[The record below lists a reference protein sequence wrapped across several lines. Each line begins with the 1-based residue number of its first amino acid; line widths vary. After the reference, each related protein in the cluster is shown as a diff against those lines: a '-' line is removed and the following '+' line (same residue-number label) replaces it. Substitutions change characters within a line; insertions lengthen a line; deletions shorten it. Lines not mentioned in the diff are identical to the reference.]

1 MPGQRGERLRPGVA
15 TGGRRR
21 QPSSPASRRRR
32 VGHSSTVCAAALLLS
47 SAVAAAYPH
56 GGLRP
61 AGQIFA
67 GPADGHVSAIHF
79 NPAALRLGS
88 GSHILA
94 VAGAQGYLGSFGR
107 DTPLPAGFAP
117 SQTAPEAAAVTP
129 IGWAVSDMMVAASWD
144 LRTEAVTLGF
154 GVYTPYNDST
164 QYAPRADID
173 ASRDSATLQRLST
186 RYHAIVDRTY
196 SLWGTVAAGLRLR
209 RGLFFGGGFQFAY
222 TRSQMTLMRD
232 LGDSPQPRGSDG
244 LPCASGICEQWT
256 QRQLIDLD
264 VNGWG
269 YGFNIGLLSEL
280 LDNHLWLGAS
290 YSSPL
295 LTSIGSDVPLEG
307 RPTRPGWLG
316 PDLASS
322 QPCGDGG
329 RGARISDRDEPL
341 RCGSARI
348 LRSFPHLIY
357 LGARG
362 RFDASNSDSLDAS
375 GQPEPSG
382 RLRPVAVELSSWV
395 RLSIPT
401 RQDLR
406 LSIDTSAFPPGELT
420 IPLGLRTAF
429 AVSFGVREIWN
440 RLSLAQELIYES
452 PRSDPAATSPLSL
465 EGHKL
470 DLALAARI
478 HLHRRLSLL
487 FTVGSTFVFFE
498 PGSGSGFSSD
508 WATACRRVAYDINSE
523 ACQRVQD
530 GWAQPSATGSYL
542 LIRPHG
548 VAGLELNL

>member
-1 MPGQRGERLRPGVA
+1 MTTPAKGRASGQHSAAHTSRPA
-15 TGGRRR
+15 TQIDGR
-21 QPSSPASRRRR
+21 SIGTLAAW
-32 VGHSSTVCAAALLLS
+32 GLLLASST
-47 SAVAAAYPH
+47 AAAYPH
-56 GGLRP
+56 GFLRP
-61 AGQIFA
+61 AGQLFA
-67 GPADGHVSAIHF
+67 GPADGHVSAIHY

-94 VAGAQGYLGSFGR
+94 VAGAQGFVGSYGR
-107 DTPLPAGFAP
+107 DTPLPAGFSP
-117 SQTAPEAAAVTP
+117 SQNMPASADPAA

-154 GVYTPYNDST
+154 GVYTPYNDQT
-164 QYAPRADID
+164 QYATRSDVD
-173 ASRDSATLQRLST
+173 AGTESPSLQRLST
-186 RYHAIVDRTY
+186 RYHAIFDRTY

-232 LGDSPQPRGSDG
+232 LGDSAQSRGSDG
-244 LPCASGICEQWT
+244 LPCAGNQCEQWT

-269 YGFNIGLLSEL
+269 YGFNIGLLSEI

-307 RPTRPGWLG
+307 RPSRPSWVG
-316 PDLASS
+316 PDLGSA
-322 QPCGDGG
+322 QPCGEGS

-362 RFDASNSDSLDAS
+362 RFDPSSGASDDADDRGNPDRS
-375 GQPEPSG
+375 E
-382 RLRPVAVELSSWV
+382 RLRPIAVELSSWV

-406 LSIDTSAFPPGELT
+406 LIIENSAFPPGELP
-420 IPLGLRTAF
+420 IPVGLRTAF

-440 RLSLAQELIYES
+440 RLSLAQELLYES
-452 PRSDPAATSPLSL
+452 PRSDPAATSPMSL

-470 DLALAARI
+470 DLSVAARI

-487 FTVGSTFVFFE
+487 FTLGSTFVFFE

-508 WATACRRVAYDINSE
+508 WARSCRSVAYDINSE
-523 ACQRVQD
+523 SCQRVQD
-530 GWAQPSATGSYL
+530 GWGQPSATGSYQ

>member
-1 MPGQRGERLRPGVA
+1 MKDQARIAAERPPGQTSRADQAIVSASAPRGLAAFCG
-15 TGGRRR
+15 
-21 QPSSPASRRRR
+21 
-32 VGHSSTVCAAALLLS
+32 AALLLGS
-47 SAVAAAYPH
+47 GAAAAYPH
-56 GGLRP
+56 GVLRP

-79 NPAALRLGS
+79 NPAALRLQS

-94 VAGAQGYLGSFGR
+94 VAGAEGYLGYFQR
-107 DTPLPAGFAP
+107 DTPLPAGFYP
-117 SQTAPEAAAVTP
+117 TGSTTSAADPAN
-129 IGWAVSDMMVAASWD
+129 IAWAVSDMMVAASWD

-154 GVYTPYNDST
+154 GVYSPYNDQT
-164 QYAPRADID
+164 QFAPRSEID
-173 ASRDSATLQRLST
+173 SSQSSATLQRLST
-186 RYHAIVDRTY
+186 RYHAIADRTY

-232 LGDSPQPRGSDG
+232 LGDSTQARGSDG
-244 LPCASGICEQWT
+244 LPCASGICEQWS

-264 VNGWG
+264 VSGWG
-269 YGFNIGLLSEL
+269 YGFNIGLLSEI

-295 LTSIGSDVPLEG
+295 LTSIGSDVPLDG
-307 RPTRPGWLG
+307 RPTRPVWSG
-316 PDLASS
+316 PDLSS
-322 QPCGDGG
+322 TQPCGYGG

-357 LGARG
+357 IGARG
-362 RFDASNSDSLDAS
+362 RFDPRTSAADSVDS
-375 GQPEPSG
+375 TGEPELSSQ
-382 RLRPVAVELSSWV
+382 LRPLAIELSSWV

-401 RQDLR
+401 RDDLR
-406 LSIDTSAFPPGELT
+406 LIIENSAFPPGELP

-440 RLSLAQELIYES
+440 RMSLAQELLYES
-452 PRSDPAATSPLSL
+452 PRSDPSAVSPLNL

-470 DLALAARI
+470 DFSLAARI
-478 HLHRRLSLL
+478 HLHRRLSLQ

-508 WATACRRVAYDINSE
+508 WATSCRGVAFDIRSE
-523 ACQRVQD
+523 ACQRVQA
-530 GWAQPSATGSYL
+530 GWAEPSATGGYL

>member
-1 MPGQRGERLRPGVA
+1 MKKAAASQSQRSGPQLPARTSHTIHRLDACGTGVLCGLALLMA
-15 TGGRRR
+15 TG
-21 QPSSPASRRRR
+21 
-32 VGHSSTVCAAALLLS
+32 
-47 SAVAAAYPH
+47 VAAAYPY
-56 GGLRP
+56 GMLRP
-61 AGQIFA
+61 AGQLFA

-94 VAGAQGYLGSFGR
+94 VAGAHGFLGSYGR
-107 DTPLPAGFAP
+107 DTPLPAGFSP
-117 SQTAPEAAAVTP
+117 SQNAQGAADPVA

-154 GVYTPYNDST
+154 GVYTPYNDQT
-164 QYAPRADID
+164 QYVPRSEID
-173 ASRDSATLQRLST
+173 DSRNSMALQRLST
-186 RYHAIVDRTY
+186 RYHALVDRTY

-244 LPCASGICEQWT
+244 LPCASGACEQWA

-269 YGFNIGLLSEL
+269 YGFNLGLLSEVV
-280 LDNHLWLGAS
+280 DNHLWLGAS
-290 YSSPL
+290 YTSPL

-307 RPTRPGWLG
+307 RPTRPVWVG
-316 PDLASS
+316 PDLDAA
-322 QPCGDGG
+322 QPCGDGS
-329 RGARISDRDEPL
+329 RGARISDRDQPL

-362 RFDASNSDSLDAS
+362 RFEPSSSPADSQDPSAPPDL
-375 GQPEPSG
+375 SG
-382 RLRPVAVELSSWV
+382 RLRPLAIELSSWV
-395 RLSIPT
+395 RLAIPT
-401 RQDLR
+401 REDLR
-406 LSIDTSAFPPGELT
+406 LIIENSAFPPGELP

-429 AVSFGVREIWN
+429 AVSFGVREHWN

-470 DLALAARI
+470 DLSLAARI
-478 HLHRRLSLL
+478 HLHRRVSLQ

-498 PGSGSGFSSD
+498 PGSGSGFSND
-508 WATACRRVAYDINSE
+508 WALACRSIAFDVNTE
-523 ACQRVQD
+523 ACQRVQA
-530 GWAQPSATGSYL
+530 GWALPSATGSYL